1 MTVVSPPARTITVRV
16 PTVDAAQRPSG
27 PAYLV
32 GRSLPG
38 LRVGLRTEGQWRS
51 WLLIVREWERALAEA
66 GARPDVVKTGER
78 VGAQGEQT
86 RALVEGWT
94 GRVDCAIVGLGTCG
108 SCTSWSVRD
117 AISVETA
124 GKPVVVVVTTEF
136 EVHGR
141 TIAAH
146 LGHGDLKFV
155 VLPYPLETRPE
166 DELVALAERYFPAAL
181 SALGVT
187 HG

>member
-16 PTVDAAQRPSG
+16 PTVDAAHIPSA
-27 PAYLV
+27 PSYLV
-32 GRSLPG
+32 GKPVTDLK
-38 LRVGLRTEGQWRS
+38 VGLRTEGQWRS
-51 WLLIVREWERALAEA
+51 WLIIVREWERALAEA

-117 AISVETA
+117 AISVEAA
-124 GKPVVVVVTTEF
+124 GKPVLVVVTTEF

-141 TIAAH
+141 TIATH
-146 LGHGDLKFV
+146 LGHEDIKFL

-166 DELVALAERYFPAAL
+166 DELVAMAARYFPDAL
-181 SALGVT
+181 ATLGVT
-187 HG
+187 RD